1 MQRTLAAR
9 LLLLAASIV
18 STATAHQQPFEA
30 TPRITFTSAAES
42 HEVVDFT
49 GQQVVRFTT
58 ASHAQHHKLLEHA
71 QELGLDVWAAHR
83 GSACSTSPDADV
95 YGCVDVRLASDDGK
109 DRDWMAQLMQ
119 PFSQQQRPHAVTMIE
134 DVQRLVAAQRSEVDE
149 EQVEAM
155 REDNWHRDYHTFD
168 EITAYM
174 RMLEHSYP
182 THAQLVQLGTTH
194 EGRPILGLKIS
205 DDLPLPTPEPQP
217 EPQPEPEPQPDP
229 PANLTASAHGKL
241 GIVVT
246 GGQHA
251 REWVSTSSAL
261 YFASDLLAAALGA
274 PSNSTSPVEAMRR
287 GKKRARKVWSKK
299 QARLMLSSFSITVVP
314 VSNPDGYVYS
324 WDKNRM
330 WRKNRQPNHFPSGLF
345 CKGVD
350 INRNYD
356 YGFSGSSNACSEMY
370 PGSAAFSSAEARAIA
385 TYVEDPQNGVV
396 GLFDLHSYGQLMMYP
411 FSSDCALQ
419 PADEEDLLEASLGA
433 IKAVKAVDG
442 KAFTAG
448 KICEV
453 YAVAGGNAVDWAYAA
468 SKDSN
473 GQQKAKVKW
482 SFSIELRD
490 GGTYGFLLPKKQIVP
505 AASEASAALAYILSF
520 IQKKSF

>member
-9 LLLLAASIV
+9 LLLLAASLI
-18 STATAHQQPFEA
+18 STATAVQQPFDA

-42 HEVVDFT
+42 HGVADFT

-58 ASHAQHHKLLEHA
+58 ASHAQHQALLQRAHA
-71 QELGLDVWAAHR
+71 LGLDVWAAHR
-83 GSACSTSPDADV
+83 GSACSTSPDAHV
-95 YGCVDVRLASDDGK
+95 YGCVDVRLASEDGAE
-109 DRDWMAQLMQ
+109 RDWMAQLMQ
-119 PFSQQQRPHAVTMIE
+119 PFPQHKRPHAQTMIE
-134 DVQRLVAAQRSEVDE
+134 DVQQLVAAQRSAVDE
-149 EQVEAM
+149 EEEEEVEAM
-155 REDNWHRDYHTFD
+155 REDKWHRDYHTFD

-205 DDLPLPTPEPQP
+205 DDLPVPTPDPQ
-217 EPQPEPEPQPDP
+217 PEPQPDP
-229 PANLTASAHGKL
+229 PANTTASARGKL

-261 YFASDLLAAALGA
+261 YFASDLLAAALGSA
-274 PSNSTSPVEAMRR
+274 SNSSSPVEAARR

-350 INRNYD
+350 VNRNYD
-356 YGFSGSSNACSEMY
+356 YGFASSSNACSEMY
-370 PGSAAFSSAEARAIA
+370 SGSAPFTSAEARAIA
-385 TYVEDPQNGVV
+385 TYVEDARNGVV
-396 GLFDLHSYGQLMMYP
+396 GFFDLHSYGQLMMYP

-468 SKDSN
+468 SKDTQ

-505 AASEASAALAYILSF
+505 AAKEASAALAYILSF

>member
-9 LLLLAASIV
+9 LLLLAASLI
-18 STATAHQQPFEA
+18 STATAVQQPFDA

-42 HEVVDFT
+42 HGVADFT

-58 ASHAQHHKLLEHA
+58 ASHAQHQALLQRAHA
-71 QELGLDVWAAHR
+71 LGLDVWAAHR
-83 GSACSTSPDADV
+83 GSACSTSPDAHV
-95 YGCVDVRLASDDGK
+95 YGCVDVRLASEDGAE
-109 DRDWMAQLMQ
+109 RDWMAQLMQ
-119 PFSQQQRPHAVTMIE
+119 PFPQHKRPHAQTMIE
-134 DVQRLVAAQRSEVDE
+134 DVQQLVAAQRSEVDE
-149 EQVEAM
+149 EEEEEVEAM
-155 REDNWHRDYHTFD
+155 REDKWHRDYHTFD

-205 DDLPLPTPEPQP
+205 DDLPVPTPDPQ
-217 EPQPEPEPQPDP
+217 PEPQPDP
-229 PANLTASAHGKL
+229 PANTTASARGKL

-261 YFASDLLAAALGA
+261 YFASDLLAAALGV
-274 PSNSTSPVEAMRR
+274 PSNSSSPVEVARR

-350 INRNYD
+350 VNRNYD
-356 YGFSGSSNACSEMY
+356 YGFASSSNACSEMY
-370 PGSAAFSSAEARAIA
+370 SGSAPFTSAEARAIA
-385 TYVEDPQNGVV
+385 TYVEDARNGVV
-396 GLFDLHSYGQLMMYP
+396 GFFDLHSYGQLMMYP
-411 FSSDCALQ
+411 FSADCALQ

-468 SKDSN
+468 SKDTQ

-505 AASEASAALAYILSF
+505 AASETSAALAYILSF